1 MDRAKALALYAPR
14 PEYPVEARSRHM
26 TGHGIALL
34 QINQK
39 TGEVIAAQMEKST
52 GHAMLDHAALAA
64 FSRWRFK
71 PGTVKQVRIPIRY
84 TMSGKT

>member
-1 MDRAKALALYAPR
+1 
-14 PEYPVEARSRHM
+14 M

-34 QINQK
+34 QINQT

-84 TMSGKT
+84 TMNGKT